1 MREVL
6 YPRCR
11 PWDRESRGSRPDGDQ
26 MRSARNYQAIVSKP
40 ATGLHSN
47 SSNGVHKAPHKRIRK
62 ALQPRALTP
71 IAPALTIATL
81 CKYGSVRVIYTAQL
95 ASGVLLAL
103 LIYGKGATENI
114 PAHILRKIAKEFNHA
129 PD

>member
-1 MREVL
+1 M
-6 YPRCR
+6 
-11 PWDRESRGSRPDGDQ
+11 
-26 MRSARNYQAIVSKP
+26 
-40 ATGLHSN
+40 
-47 SSNGVHKAPHKRIRK
+47 
-62 ALQPRALTP
+62 
-71 IAPALTIATL
+71 LTIIESPLFTKLWPDYWTEEERGAFMTFL
-81 CKYGSVRVIYTAQL
+81 ANDPDAGSVVPGSGGCRKVRWNMDGRGKSGSVRVVYTAQL

>member
-1 MREVL
+1 M
-6 YPRCR
+6 
-11 PWDRESRGSRPDGDQ
+11 DGRGKS
-26 MRSARNYQAIVSKP
+26 
-40 ATGLHSN
+40 
-47 SSNGVHKAPHKRIRK
+47 
-62 ALQPRALTP
+62 
-71 IAPALTIATL
+71 
-81 CKYGSVRVIYTAQL
+81 GSVRVVYTAQL